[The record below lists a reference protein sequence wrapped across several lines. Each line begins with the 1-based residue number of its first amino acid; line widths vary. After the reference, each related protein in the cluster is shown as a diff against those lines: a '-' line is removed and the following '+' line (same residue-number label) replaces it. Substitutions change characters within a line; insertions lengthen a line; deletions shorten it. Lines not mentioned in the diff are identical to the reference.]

1 LILNSILDLLYPRLC
16 FACEQQTIPKG
27 TSICM
32 GCEYKITPTQY
43 HLMDENPVMERFWGR
58 VLLQRATSAFSFSKG
73 GLLQHLI
80 HQLKYENKPQ
90 IGQELG
96 KMYGAM
102 LKEDPFW
109 QGIDYIIPVPLH
121 PKKKHQ
127 RGYNQAAMWAM
138 GLSESLGVD
147 WTEEYLIRSDYT
159 TSQTKKTRME
169 RFQNVEDAFFV
180 PNPTAIEGKHLLIVD
195 DVLTT
200 GATLEACALKLLEVP
215 NVRVSVACIALAG

>member
-1 LILNSILDLLYPRLC
+1 
-16 FACEQQTIPKG
+16 
-27 TSICM
+27 
-32 GCEYKITPTQY
+32 
-43 HLMDENPVMERFWGR
+43 MERFWGR
-58 VLLQRATSAFSFSKG
+58 VLLQRATTAFSFSKG

-109 QGIDYIIPVPLH
+109 QAIDYIVPVPLH

-127 RGYNQAAMWAM
+127 RGYNQAAMWAI
-138 GLSESLGVD
+138 GLSETLGVD